1 MVTMETILVQTENE
15 EQVKLVQAFL
25 EQHRLKNRVLSNE
38 DKEDIV
44 LGRLM
49 EETDYNEI
57 VDTDV
62 FVKKLRG

>member
-1 MVTMETILVQTENE
+1 MSIIETILVQTENE
-15 EQVKLVQAFL
+15 EQARLVQAFL
-25 EQHRLKNRVLSNE
+25 EQHKLKSRVLTDE

-57 VDTDV
+57 IDTDS
-62 FVKKLRG
+62 FLNKLHS